1 MQIIGR
7 VPNSGNVPM
16 VWSYEPGMRSNDY
29 NSFTGK
35 NTQNWIYFNTYN
47 GGEQ

>member
-16 VWSYEPGMRSNDY
+16 VWSYEPDMRSSTHD
-29 NSFTGK
+29 SFAGK
-35 NTQNWIYFNTYN
+35 NTQNWIYFNTYSS
-47 GGEQ
+47 EQ